1 MLRSKYEQQIG
12 ALELDA
18 LDEFSAYPTARAFF
32 ASVRRAVGELEVVER
47 VIVGE
52 IEPRYGGNG
61 GGSGHSGVSN
71 PTESTVIREVTAQER
86 AAERR
91 PELEDRIGAGLAA
104 VYAVRRG
111 LGDRYADVLDR
122 YYIDRATWADVAEEM
137 DVSRDTAQ
145 RTRDVACDWLDS
157 TARAE
162 MARLIEVPA
171 S

>member
-1 MLRSKYEQQIG
+1 M
-12 ALELDA
+12 DA
-18 LDEFSAYPTARAFF
+18 LDEFSAYPTARAFL
-32 ASVRRAVGELEVVER
+32 ASVRRAVGELEAVER
-47 VIVGE
+47 VLAGE
-52 IEPRYGGNG
+52 IEPRH
-61 GGSGHSGVSN
+61 GGSVGGHSGVSN
-71 PTESTVIREVTAQER
+71 PTESAAISEITAQER
-86 AAERR
+86 VAERR

-162 MARLIEVPA
+162 MARLIEA
-171 S
+171 SAP